1 MANQVYVFRAKL
13 KGWHGVRRTIAIR
26 AEETLVDLHDALQAA
41 FAWDGQRPF
50 AFWLSGRFW
59 AREGVEYVHPLGLKG
74 KSLQGSHSAIAGLRR
89 RSAARPLERLGLIDG
104 QRIAYVFDFHR
115 EWRVRLTLRRA
126 LGGAICSTEAG
137 SSSTAPRSQRS
148 SDRHA
153 AHDPR

>member
-115 EWRVRLTLRRA
+115 EWRVRLTLRKIAADDGGHYPRVLESVGDAPPQYLA
-126 LGGAICSTEAG
+126 LSE
-137 SSSTAPRSQRS
+137 Q
-148 SDRHA
+148 DA
-153 AHDPR
+153 A

>member
-115 EWRVRLTLRRA
+115 EWRVRLTLRKIAADDGGHYPRVLESVGDAPPQYLA
-126 LGGAICSTEAG
+126 LGE
-137 SSSTAPRSQRS
+137 Q
-148 SDRHA
+148 DA
-153 AHDPR
+153 A